1 MSNESRFVSESLE
14 ALLVSIADGVREA
27 QDSLSS
33 ASSVDVFGRPMTT
46 YHLPHLDF
54 TLEVNM
60 ETVANTGSKG
70 GLLLRIQK
78 GVQSTTS
85 REITST
91 LSGRLVAIPPNEGL
105 PTLLLTISSERKTAR
120 SHNITVSATNSAGEI
135 LMGQAIELNIN
146 KEASIKLSEAENV
159 NLSTLRPA
167 TKLSDVILMTDES
180 GTAQTLFTIDPNVP
194 AKAVLVITAE
204 LGNEAASLSVTAG
217 AAS

>member
-27 QDSLSS
+27 QNSLSS
-33 ASSVDVFGRPMTT
+33 TPAVDVFGRPMTT
-46 YHLPHLDF
+46 YHMPHLDF
-54 TLEVNM
+54 KLEVNM

-70 GLLLRIQK
+70 GLRLKIQK
-78 GVQSTTS
+78 GASSEST
-85 REITST
+85 REISST

-105 PTLLLTISSERKTAR
+105 PTLILTMSSERKTAR
-120 SHNITVSATNSAGEI
+120 THNITISATNSAGEI

-146 KEASIKLSEAENV
+146 KEASMRLSEAENV

-167 TKLSDVILMTDES
+167 TKLNDVILVTDET
-180 GTAQTLFTIDPNVP
+180 GTAQTLLTIDSKVP
-194 AKAVLVITAE
+194 AKALLVLTAE
-204 LGNEAASLSVTAG
+204 LGNESVSLSVTAG